1 MKRIHRLSIA
11 GLIFLTASL
20 AAAQPPGQGAD
31 YAGTYIATLPE
42 RAEILQLHRD
52 GTAEIT
58 LSDQV
63 TAGAGGFTF
72 SDSFGSWKVTGP
84 RTLTARFVNLN
95 FDVTGVPAYTG
106 AAVVD
111 YTLQFAPTFQTFTAS
126 CQGKIYPTGQDPFA
140 PGAIPVVEFDC
151 AYLNGYLYKR
161 VPLE

>member
-1 MKRIHRLSIA
+1 MKRSRLLSIA
-11 GLIFLTASL
+11 ALMSL
-20 AAAQPPGQGAD
+20 ATGFAVSPGHAAD
-31 YAGTYIATLPE
+31 FSGTYIATLPE
-42 RAEILQLHRD
+42 RAEILQLHKD

-72 SDSFGSWKVTGP
+72 SDSFGSWKTTGS

-95 FDVTGVPAYTG
+95 FDITGTPSYTG

-111 YTLQFAPTFQTFTAS
+111 YTLQLSHSLQTFTAS
-126 CQGKIYPTGQDPFA
+126 CQGKIYPTGVDPFA
-140 PGAIPVVEFDC
+140 PGATPYVEFDC
-151 AYLNGYLYKR
+151 AYLNGYQYKR

>member
-1 MKRIHRLSIA
+1 MKFSRLLSIA
-11 GLIFLTASL
+11 GLMCFVAGFAASPGH
-20 AAAQPPGQGAD
+20 AAD
-31 YAGTYIATLPE
+31 FSGTYIATLPE
-42 RAEILQLHRD
+42 RAEILQLHKD

-72 SDSFGSWKVTGP
+72 SDSFGSWKTTGP

-95 FDVTGVPAYTG
+95 FDITGTPSYTG

-111 YTLQFAPTFQTFTAS
+111 YTLQFAHTLDTFSAS
-126 CQGKIYPTGQDPFA
+126 CQGKIYPTGTDPFA
-140 PGAIPVVEFDC
+140 PGATPYVEFDC

-161 VPLE
+161 VPL